1 MPQADGRVL
10 NEALTAPAN
19 ATAPTV
25 ATSTVTPSGTATG
38 LSFEPPTD
46 PTGATKDTA
55 LSAGTYSIELGVK
68 DLTVNGKT
76 YRYFDYAKAVR
87 K

>member
-1 MPQADGRVL
+1 VL

-19 ATAPTV
+19 ATTPTV
-25 ATSTVTPSGTATG
+25 ATSTVTPSGIATG
-38 LSFEPPTD
+38 LAFELPLD

-68 DLTVNGKT
+68 DLSVNGKT

>member
-1 MPQADGRVL
+1 LRWRPERVAV
-10 NEALTAPAN
+10 E
-19 ATAPTV
+19 
-25 ATSTVTPSGTATG
+25 ATG
-38 LSFEPPTD
+38 LGEG
-46 PTGATKDTA
+46 TGATKDKT